1 MSSAL
6 PDRSRPC
13 VIAGLGNPGVSYSG
27 TRHNAG
33 FEVIDRLVKELTAEP
48 QPEQPDLLSW
58 TARLKGRSLH
68 LLQPQS
74 YMNRSG
80 PPVKGYLR
88 RVGAGIEDLIV
99 VVDDLDLSLGT
110 LRIRSGGSSGGHNGL
125 QDLINHLGSPRFC
138 RCRVGIG
145 RPESGQ
151 AVEDFVLKSPP
162 EDQIGTFRASLD
174 RASESV
180 LCWSVQGA
188 KNAALRYNG
197 PLPDRTDS
205 GDHGDDSPA
214 D

>member
-33 FEVIDRLVKELTAEP
+33 FEVVDRLVKELSAESQAP
-48 QPEQPDLLSW
+48 QPDLWSW
-58 TARLKGRSLH
+58 TARLKGRAIH

-74 YMNRSG
+74 FMNRSG

-88 RVGAGIEDLIV
+88 RLGIGVEDLIV

-125 QDLINHLGSPRFC
+125 QDLIDHLGSPRFS

-145 RPESGQ
+145 RPEEGQ
-151 AVEDFVLKSPP
+151 SVEDFVLESPS
-162 EDQIGTFRASLD
+162 EGQLSTFQASLD
-174 RASESV
+174 RATESV

-197 PLPDRTDS
+197 PLPEEGHQS
-205 GDHGDDSPA
+205 SNGSPQE
-214 D
+214 